1 MERVCSHRQHVLDK
15 HDRHTH
21 TSERRKRKEK
31 KEKKKKLFP
40 KMMQR
45 GGGGSLQKENPTGA
59 AAGQGDRQGKWA
71 LNELVGRPNDSQSPY
86 FSQHLH

>member
-15 HDRHTH
+15 YDRHTF
-21 TSERRKRKEK
+21 ERRKI
-31 KEKKKKLFP
+31 P

-45 GGGGSLQKENPTGA
+45 GGGGSLQKENPSGP